1 MCTRLNTLL
10 KMAQQQTKLTAS
22 ELVLR
27 PTYKEEFQN
36 IRDNVHKAIQPRDSA
51 QIDEDW
57 DDISHYSKISMKRP
71 KNNSS
76 KHDSVKQ
83 QPGPGAESEQR
94 LTADLPNVQEVD
106 EPEQSPRDTKYK
118 HDTLVHKDIT
128 IKKFVSEPLK
138 HHLLYHKSAENSPMV
153 ITPLLPIKEKEEYQ
167 EELK

>member
-1 MCTRLNTLL
+1 
-10 KMAQQQTKLTAS
+10 MAQQQTKLTAS

-76 KHDSVKQ
+76 KHDSDKQ
-83 QPGPGAESEQR
+83 YPGAESVQR
-94 LTADLPNVQEVD
+94 LTGDLPNVQEVD
-106 EPEQSPRDTKYK
+106 EPEQSPRDTRFKI
-118 HDTLVHKDIT
+118 DALVHKDIT

-138 HHLLYHKSAENSPMV
+138 IHL
-153 ITPLLPIKEKEEYQ
+153 
-167 EELK
+167 